1 MNNKKS
7 QRRDLV
13 LSAQTPFAVVE
24 AYKAARTNFMFMLS
38 GSGKKEM
45 IFTSAIS
52 EEGKT
57 TTCIN
62 LAITFAQTGSRVLIV
77 DADMR
82 KPRVHRLLKIPA
94 SPGLSDRLG
103 NLTQSDCIYTTAY
116 ENVFVLPAG
125 TLPPNSAELLASET
139 MLRLMTEFNE
149 RFDYIFIDTPPV
161 DVVTDAAVIASRF
174 HGLVLVARE
183 GYSSKEVMQS
193 AVGALEQAG
202 VNILGIVLND
212 ADVGKYANRY
222 RYNTKYGR
230 YSYKYGYKYGYKSAY
245 EEENEPR

>member
-1 MNNKKS
+1 MSSGTS
-7 QRRDLV
+7 QRQDLV
-13 LSAQTPFAVVE
+13 LSPQTPFAVVE

-45 IFTSAIS
+45 IFTSAVPA
-52 EEGKT
+52 EGKT

-62 LAITFAQTGSRVLIV
+62 LAITFAQTGSRVLII

-82 KPRVHRLLKIPA
+82 KPRMHRLLKIPA

-103 NLTQSDCIYTTAY
+103 NLTQSDCIYTTAF
-116 ENVFVLPAG
+116 ENVFALPAG
-125 TLPPNSAELLASET
+125 TLPPNSAELLASDT
-139 MLRLMTEFNE
+139 MMRLMTELNE

-174 HGLVLVARE
+174 HGLVLVVRE
-183 GYSSKEVMQS
+183 GISRKEVLQS

-202 VNILGIVLND
+202 VNILGIILND
-212 ADVGKYANRY
+212 VDIGKYATRY

-230 YSYKYGYKYGYKSAY
+230 YSYKYGYKSAY